1 MRSLRSQ
8 LILSHIAPF
17 LVVLPLLT
25 LALLALIETQ
35 VLLASLS
42 QRTAE
47 QATLLALALR
57 SQLHLLDSSEQAQT
71 FIARLDLSPDGRV
84 LLLAADGRLL
94 AETGA
99 TNSDAGQKL
108 ASASVAAAL
117 QGQTSVLVSSD
128 LTGQRTDVLMPV
140 RDAAGRVVGV
150 IGVSRTLAG
159 VNSLLGRLRL
169 AILAALLVEITLGVA
184 LGVLAARR
192 LARPIGAT
200 AGAVIDLAAG
210 RPMAPVAEEG
220 PREIRQ
226 LASAANDLAE
236 QLRRLEETRRRSL
249 ANVVHE
255 IGRPLG
261 AVRSALH
268 VLRGPVGDDAAIRE
282 ELLSGAEAQIERMQ
296 PLLDDLTQLHGQVSG
311 NIVLHCQAVE
321 LSQWLPSVLLP
332 WRAAALE
339 QGLNW
344 QIAVPERLPT
354 LQIDP
359 ARLAQAIDNLLGN
372 AIKYTPAGGQV
383 AVTAGI
389 RGERVWIGVADN
401 GPGIAAEEQQ
411 RVFEPFYRSER
422 QQRFPQ
428 GLGLGLTI
436 ARDLVV
442 AHGGEL
448 TLESQPGEG
457 SCFTLYLP
465 TQSVPPT
472 TQPTATS
479 LSS

>member
-8 LILSHIAPF
+8 LALSHIIPF

-35 VLLASLS
+35 VLLADLS
-42 QRTAE
+42 QRTTE
-47 QATLLALALR
+47 QATLLAQAVR
-57 SQLHLLDSSEQAQT
+57 SQLNLLDSSEQAQA
-71 FIARLDLSPDGRV
+71 FVARLDLSPDGQIV
-84 LLLAADGRLL
+84 LLSADGRLL
-94 AETGA
+94 AAAGA
-99 TNSDAGQKL
+99 ASDAAGQTL
-108 ASASVAAAL
+108 ASANVAAAL
-117 QGQTSVLVSSD
+117 QGQTSVLVSYG
-128 LTGQRTDVLMPV
+128 LEGQRADVLTPV
-140 RDAAGRVVGV
+140 RDGAGRVVGA
-150 IGVSRTLAG
+150 IGVAHTLTG
-159 VNSLLGRLRL
+159 VNSVLGRLRL
-169 AILAALLVEITLGVA
+169 MILATLLLEILLGVA

-192 LARPIGAT
+192 LARPIDAT
-200 AGAVIDLAAG
+200 AHAVIDLAAG
-210 RPMAPVAEEG
+210 RPMETIAEEG

-226 LASAANDLAE
+226 LAAAANNLAE
-236 QLRRLEETRRRSL
+236 QLRLLEETRRRSL

-268 VLRGPVGDDAAIRE
+268 VLRGPAGDDVAIRE
-282 ELLSGAEAQIERMQ
+282 ELLGGAEAQIERMQ
-296 PLLDDLTQLHGQVSG
+296 PLLDDLTQLHSQVSG
-311 NIVLHCQAVE
+311 SLTLHRQPVA
-321 LSQWLPSVLLP
+321 LGQWLPPLLLP

-339 QGLNW
+339 QGLDW
-344 QIAVPERLPT
+344 QMAVPGELPT

-359 ARLAQAIDNLLGN
+359 GRLAQVLDNLLSN
-372 AIKYTPAGGQV
+372 AIKYTPAGGYV
-383 AVTAGI
+383 AVSAGMEDARLWI
-389 RGERVWIGVADN
+389 RVADS
-401 GPGIAAEEQQ
+401 GPGIAAAEQQ

-465 TQSVPPT
+465 LQSMSPVAQPAETPPT
-472 TQPTATS
+472 P
-479 LSS
+479 